1 MGREKE
7 SALRRMSKE
16 GKGRVRSKEGS
27 KKDDPQNL
35 NHGKEKGKMRR
46 RRREGERC
54 LEKEKMM

>member
-1 MGREKE
+1 M
-7 SALRRMSKE
+7 LRRMSKE
-16 GKGRVRSKEGS
+16 GKGRVRSKEES